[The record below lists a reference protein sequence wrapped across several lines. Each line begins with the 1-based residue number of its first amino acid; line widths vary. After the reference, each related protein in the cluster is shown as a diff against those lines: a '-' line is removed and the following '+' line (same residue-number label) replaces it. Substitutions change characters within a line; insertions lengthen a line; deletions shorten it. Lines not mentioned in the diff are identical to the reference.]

1 MAKCPQCGS
10 DLPHDSQECPEC
22 GIAIPQ
28 SDSTQISGK
37 TISGDP
43 VHQSDFT
50 QITDKPVPGDPF
62 GTSGEK
68 ALTEGSVLGDRY
80 EILAIIGKGG
90 MGWVYKARD
99 REIDRIVALKVIRED
114 LARDEHII
122 KRFKDEIILARK
134 VTHKNVLRIYD
145 IAEAEGRKFI
155 SMPYIEGRDLKD
167 IIVEEGSLPVERAL
181 EIACQ
186 VLEALQSAH
195 DAGVVHRDLKP
206 QNIMLDKDGVVAVAD
221 FGIAKSA
228 DTGGLTVTGQIVGT
242 PEYMSPE
249 QAEGKDV
256 DFRSD
261 LYSFGLI
268 LYEMLTGKVPFR
280 ADSIITTLMLRLRE
294 RPQAPSKDNPA
305 VPAWLD
311 RLVMRSLEREPAD
324 RYSTAGEI
332 LRDIELQTVKR
343 RVRLGR
349 RGMILIAAV
358 VVVGVV
364 VAFMIGQRPKLVMEE
379 SRVYLAILPFENS
392 VGDADLAWLASG
404 IPDNLTA
411 DLAQSKFFRVMSPER
426 LRQIAGEI
434 GQDIAAMSTPEAMT
448 VLARAT
454 DLDYV
459 ATGSFFRAGDQIR
472 ITMKV
477 QDLEDQELRGSTIV
491 QDSESE
497 LLAMIDQ
504 LTRETKQIFE
514 LTQQEIDEDQD
525 RAMGEQRTRSVKA
538 ASEFATGLQHS
549 YVGAHLEAA
558 QSFEG
563 AIEADK
569 DFAMAYAMA
578 SESYGNLGY
587 DAKAE
592 SLALIAVDKV
602 LRFIDRVPP
611 ADRTFIMA
619 NLADLTNNPEQAIAS
634 YTEFVETYPDN
645 PEGYYKLALAYQAIS
660 EWDLAAQ
667 NLEESLRMDPKYGS
681 ARFELGKVL
690 IRKNDLDA
698 ARPELEVALEFYR
711 DIGNKESE
719 AAVLNA
725 IGVLHKRRNEFDEAI
740 AQYEAS
746 IAIKEELGDT
756 RGIAASLGNMGTV
769 YEIMGDREKALE
781 VLERSVE
788 IRRQIGDK
796 LGISTALVKI
806 GHIYLYAG
814 RYEEALN
821 YLEESYEM
829 RKVLGAKHFMA
840 SSLLDLG
847 YLYSV
852 MGDYEKS
859 LEMDE
864 RALALRREIGD
875 EDGEATVLSNI
886 ADTQV
891 VLGDFAGASE
901 NMQQVISIHTEL
913 GDSRNLA
920 WDHKVMGLHAFW
932 RGKLD
937 SALAYLSHSLI
948 GHEAIDE
955 KPAIAEVRALMGE
968 IYLAKDDFK
977 QALSE
982 FEESYRISKMT
993 GEREAIVDVLLV
1005 KSKLY
1010 FELGYWAG
1018 CDSIMSELA
1027 TFRDR
1032 ELSYQIRCRL
1042 QLAQARRQYAKGEPA
1057 AALQSA
1063 NELVEM
1069 TIGNYVRCGVE
1080 GMLLSARILIDQG
1093 EYNRAGEV
1101 LEQVRNRAGLYS
1113 LRDLEAKALCI
1124 LATVRVEQGRFEEA
1138 IDLCSEGVDLTKRL
1152 GHGAYDCLVIC
1163 ADISLAAGDTERA
1176 LDFLKPA
1183 LDEAASIYREKCPQ
1197 RMLHSFMER
1206 KRIPEYVSRI
1216 EDILSGLGRA
1226 DEAAYRAKFPLN

>member
-1 MAKCPQCGS
+1 MAKCPECGS
-10 DLPHDSQECPEC
+10 DLPHDSHKCPEC
-22 GIAIPQ
+22 GITIP
-28 SDSTQISGK
+28 
-37 TISGDP
+37 
-43 VHQSDFT
+43 QSDFT
-50 QITDKPVPGDPF
+50 QISDKAVPGDPF
-62 GTSGEK
+62 GTSVEK
-68 ALTEGSVLGDRY
+68 ALTEGSVLGSRY
-80 EILAIIGKGG
+80 EILAVIGKGG

-99 REIDRIVALKVIRED
+99 SEIDRIVALKVIREV
-114 LARDEHII
+114 LARDELII

-167 IIVEEGSLPVERAL
+167 IIVEEGAFSIERAL
-181 EIACQ
+181 EIARQ
-186 VLEALQSAH
+186 VLEALKSAH
-195 DAGVVHRDLKP
+195 DAGVIHRDLKP
-206 QNIMLDKDGVVAVAD
+206 QNIMIDKDGTACVAD

-268 LYEMLTGKVPFR
+268 LYEMLTGKVPFK

-294 RPQAPSKDNPA
+294 SPQAPSKDNPA

-311 RLVMRSLEREPAD
+311 RLVMRTLETNVAD
-324 RYSTAGEI
+324 RYANAEEI
-332 LRDIELQTVKR
+332 LRDIDLQTVKR
-343 RVRLGR
+343 RIRLKPR
-349 RGMILIAAV
+349 TLILIAAV
-358 VVVGVV
+358 VVIGVM
-364 VAFMIGQRPKLVMEE
+364 AAIFFGRRPKLVMEE
-379 SRVYLAILPFENS
+379 SRIYLAILPFENS
-392 VGDADLAWLASG
+392 VGDADLAWLTSG

-426 LRQIAGEI
+426 LRQIASEI
-434 GQDIAAMSTPEAMT
+434 GQDIAAMSTPEAMA
-448 VLARAT
+448 VLSRAT

-459 ATGSFFRAGDQIR
+459 ATGSFFRAGEQIR
-472 ITMKV
+472 ITMKL
-477 QDLEDQELRGSTIV
+477 QNLEDQELRGSTIV

-549 YVGAHLEAA
+549 YVGAHLDAA
-558 QSFEG
+558 QSFEA

-619 NLADLTNNPEQAIAS
+619 NLADLTNNPEQAIES
-634 YTEFVETYPDN
+634 YMEFVQTYPDD
-645 PEGYYKLALAYQAIS
+645 PEGYYKLALAYQTVS
-660 EWDLAAQ
+660 EWDLAVQ
-667 NLEESLRMDPKYGS
+667 NLEESLRRDPKYGS

-698 ARPELEVALEFYR
+698 ALPELEAALEFYR
-711 DIGNKESE
+711 NIANKEGE

-740 AQYEAS
+740 AQYQAS

-781 VLERSVE
+781 VLDRSLE

-806 GHIYLYAG
+806 GHMYQYAG
-814 RYEEALN
+814 KYEEALN

-829 RKVLGAKHFMA
+829 RKVLGAKHLMA

-847 YLYSV
+847 YVYSV

-864 RALALRREIGD
+864 RALALRRETGD
-875 EDGEATVLSNI
+875 EDGEALVLSNM
-886 ADTQV
+886 ADTQI
-891 VLGDFAGASE
+891 VLGEFARASE
-901 NMQQVISIHTEL
+901 TMQQVISIHTEL

-920 WDHKVMGLHAFW
+920 WDHKVMGLHAFL

-937 SALAYLSHSLI
+937 SALVYLSRSLI

-968 IYLAKDDFK
+968 INLAKDNFK
-977 QALSE
+977 QALSD
-982 FEESYRISKMT
+982 FEEAYRISKMT
-993 GEREAIVDVLLV
+993 GERAAIVDVLLV

-1018 CDSIMSELA
+1018 CDSMMSELA
-1027 TFRDR
+1027 TTPAR

-1042 QLAQARRQYAKGEPA
+1042 QLAKARRQYAKGEPA

-1063 NELVEM
+1063 NGLVEM
-1069 TIGNYVRCGVE
+1069 TGGNYVRCGVE
-1080 GMLLSARILIDQG
+1080 AMLLSAGILIDQG
-1093 EYNRAGEV
+1093 EHSRAGEV
-1101 LEQVRNRAGLYS
+1101 LEEVRSKAGQYS
-1113 LRDLEAKALCI
+1113 LRDLEAQSLC
-1124 LATVRVEQGRFEEA
+1124 LLGRVRAEQGRSEEA
-1138 IDLCSEGVDLTKRL
+1138 IELCSEGVDLTRRL

-1183 LDEAASIYREKCPQ
+1183 LDEAASIYREKCPPK
-1197 RMLHSFMER
+1197 MLYSFVER

-1216 EDILSGLGRA
+1216 ESILTDLGRT
-1226 DEAAYRAKFPLN
+1226 DEAATYRAKFPLK

>member
-1 MAKCPQCGS
+1 MAKCPECGS
-10 DLPHDSQECPEC
+10 DLPHDSHNCPEC
-22 GIAIPQ
+22 GITIP
-28 SDSTQISGK
+28 
-37 TISGDP
+37 
-43 VHQSDFT
+43 QSDFT
-50 QITDKPVPGDPF
+50 QISDKTLTGDPF

-68 ALTEGSVLGDRY
+68 ALAQGSTLGERY
-80 EILAIIGKGG
+80 EILAVIGKGG

-114 LARDEHII
+114 LARDENII

-134 VTHKNVLRIYD
+134 VTHKHVLRIYD

-155 SMPYIEGRDLKD
+155 SMPFIEGRDLKD
-167 IIVEEGSLPVERAL
+167 VITEEGAFPVERAL
-181 EIACQ
+181 EVGRQ
-186 VLEALQSAH
+186 VLEALKSAH

-206 QNIMLDKDGVVAVAD
+206 QNIMIDKDGTVCVAD

-268 LYEMLTGKVPFR
+268 LYEMLTGRVPFR
-280 ADSIITTLMLRLRE
+280 ADSIISTLMLRLRE
-294 RPQAPSKDNPA
+294 KPQVPSKANPA
-305 VPAWLD
+305 VPPWLD
-311 RLVMRSLEREPAD
+311 RLVMRTLEKEVED
-324 RYSTAGEI
+324 RYSNADEI
-332 LRDIELQTVKR
+332 LRDINLQTVKR
-343 RVRLGR
+343 RVRLKPR
-349 RGMILIAAV
+349 TVILIAAV
-358 VVVGVV
+358 VVTGI
-364 VAFMIGQRPKLVMEE
+364 AAALFFGRQPKLVMEE
-379 SRVYLAILPFENS
+379 SRIYLAILPFENS
-392 VGDADLAWLASG
+392 MEDPDLAWLTSG

-426 LRQIAGEI
+426 LRQVAGEI
-434 GQDIAAMSTPEAMT
+434 GQDITAMSTPEAMA

-477 QDLEDQELRGSTIV
+477 QNLEDQELRGSTIV
-491 QDSESE
+491 QDNETE

-504 LTRETKQIFE
+504 LTRETKQIFQ
-514 LTQQEIDEDQD
+514 LTQREIDEDQD

-538 ASEFATGLQHS
+538 ASEFATGLQYS
-549 YVGAHLEAA
+549 YVGAYLDAA
-558 QSFEG
+558 QSFEA

-619 NLADLTNNPEQAIAS
+619 NLADLTNNPEQAIES
-634 YTEFVETYPDN
+634 YTEFVRTYPDD
-645 PEGYYKLALAYQAIS
+645 PEGYYKLALAYESVS
-660 EWDLAAQ
+660 EWDLAAR
-667 NLEESLRMDPKYGS
+667 NLEESLRRDPKYGS

-690 IRKNDLDA
+690 IRKNDMDA
-698 ARPELEVALEFYR
+698 ALPELEAALEFYR
-711 DIGNKESE
+711 DIGNKEGE

-725 IGVLHKRRNEFDEAI
+725 IGVLHKRRNEFEEAI
-740 AQYEAS
+740 AQYAAS

-781 VLERSVE
+781 VLERSLE

-796 LGISTALVKI
+796 SGISTALVKI
-806 GHIYLYAG
+806 GHIYQYAG
-814 RYEEALN
+814 KYEEALN
-821 YLEESYEM
+821 YLDESYEM
-829 RKVLGAKHFMA
+829 RKVLGAKHLMA

-847 YLYSV
+847 YVYSV

-875 EDGEATVLSNI
+875 EDGEAVVLSNM
-886 ADTQV
+886 ADTQI
-891 VLGDFAGASE
+891 VLGEFAEASE
-901 NMQQVISIHTEL
+901 NMQKVISIHTEL
-913 GDSRNLA
+913 GDTRHLA
-920 WDHKVMGLHAFW
+920 WDSTVMGLHAFW

-948 GHEAIDE
+948 EHEALDE
-955 KPAIAEVRALMGE
+955 KPAIAEVKALLGE
-968 IYLAKDDFK
+968 IYLAKDDYK
-977 QALSE
+977 QALSD
-982 FEESYRISKMT
+982 FEEAYQISKTT
-993 GEREAIVDVLLV
+993 GEREAIVDALLV
-1005 KSKLY
+1005 KAKLY

-1018 CDSIMSELA
+1018 CDSMMSELA
-1027 TFRDR
+1027 TFDAR

-1042 QLAQARRQYAKGEPA
+1042 HLAQARRQYAKGDATGALRA
-1057 AALQSA
+1057 AD
-1063 NELVEM
+1063 ELVEM
-1069 TIGNYVRCGVE
+1069 TSGNYVRCGVE
-1080 GMLLSARILIDQG
+1080 GMLLSAIILLDRDD
-1093 EYNRAGEV
+1093 YVRAGQVLDEV
-1101 LEQVRNRAGLYS
+1101 RSRAGQYS
-1113 LRDLEAKALCI
+1113 LRDLEAQSLCLLGKVRAEQGGYEEAVSLCTEGI
-1124 LATVRVEQGRFEEA
+1124 ETASRLGQATYDCATV
-1138 IDLCSEGVDLTKRL
+1138 
-1152 GHGAYDCLVIC
+1152 C
-1163 ADISLAAGDTERA
+1163 ADISVAAGDPDGA
-1176 LDFLKPA
+1176 LELLGPA
-1183 LDEAASIYREKCPQ
+1183 LDEAAIAYREKCPP
-1197 RMLHSFMER
+1197 RMRRGFLEAKH
-1206 KRIPEYVSRI
+1206 IPEYLSRL
-1216 EDILSGLGRA
+1216 EELLAGLGRA
-1226 DEAAYRAKFPLN
+1226 DEASAYRAKFPLK